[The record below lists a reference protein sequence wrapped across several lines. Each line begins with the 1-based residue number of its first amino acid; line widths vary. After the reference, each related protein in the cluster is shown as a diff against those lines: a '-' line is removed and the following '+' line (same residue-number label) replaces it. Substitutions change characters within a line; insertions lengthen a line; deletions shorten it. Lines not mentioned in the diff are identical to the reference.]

1 MSRTRTGALALAGT
15 LLAVL
20 TPVSS
25 AQATPSTVD
34 ESRLQPAL
42 SPAFA
47 PWDCKLKT
55 TGPVCTGER
64 HLEGN
69 FGIIE
74 DFGCSVPLWNTFTS
88 DRYQTRY
95 YDQDYRNVDRSF
107 RTKDTD
113 FLSTSPTGQGAATID
128 THVRFTEP
136 FAAPGD
142 DTTRTIISS
151 GTILEV
157 RPVTGPALLR
167 IVGTLVEPWNA
178 SATFSGNITV
188 DGVTTRYA
196 DVPYDSVFTFEL
208 FADAVCRAATGLGA
222 AL

>member
-1 MSRTRTGALALAGT
+1 MSRTPALVLAAA

-25 AQATPSTVD
+25 AQATPGTVD
-34 ESRLQPAL
+34 ESRLQPLL
-42 SPAFA
+42 SPTFA

-64 HLEGN
+64 HLAQD
-69 FGIIE
+69 FGLTE
-74 DFGCSVPLWNTFTS
+74 DFGCSVPLWNARTE

-113 FLSTSPTGQGAATID
+113 FLSTSPSGQGAATID
-128 THVRFTEP
+128 THVRFTTP
-136 FAAPGD
+136 FAVAGD

-151 GTILEV
+151 GTVLEV

-167 IVGTLVEPWNA
+167 IVGTLVEPPDA
-178 SATFSGNITV
+178 PATFSGNITV

-196 DVPYDSVFTFEL
+196 DVLYDSVFTFEL
-208 FADAVCRAATGLGA
+208 FADAVCRAATGSGT

>member
-1 MSRTRTGALALAGT
+1 MSRTRTGALAGV

-20 TPVSS
+20 TPVSG

-47 PWDCKLKT
+47 PWDCKLKA
-55 TGPVCTGER
+55 TGPVCTGELHR
-64 HLEGN
+64 ELD
-69 FGIIE
+69 FGLIE
-74 DFGCSVPLWNTFTS
+74 DFRCSVPLRNTATF
-88 DRYQTRY
+88 DRHQTRY

-113 FLSTSPTGQGAATID
+113 FLRLSPTGQGAATID
-128 THVRFTEP
+128 THVRFREP
-136 FAAPGD
+136 FAVPGD

-151 GTILEV
+151 GTVLEV

-167 IVGTLVEPWNA
+167 VVGTLVEPPDA
-178 SATFSGNITV
+178 PATFSGNITV
-188 DGVTTRYA
+188 DSVHTRYA
-196 DVPYDSVFTFEL
+196 DVRYDSVFTFEL
-208 FADAVCRAATGLGA
+208 FADAVCRAAAGSGT

>member
-42 SPAFA
+42 SRSFA

-64 HLEGN
+64 HLEQD
-69 FGIIE
+69 FGLNE
-74 DFGCSVPLWNTFTS
+74 EFGCSVPLWNARTE

-113 FLSTSPTGQGAATID
+113 FLSTSPTGQEAATID

-136 FAAPGD
+136 FVVPGD

-157 RPVTGPALLR
+157 RPDTGPALLR
-167 IVGTLVEPWNA
+167 IVGTLVEVPDA
-178 SATFSGNITV
+178 PATFSGNITV

-208 FADAVCRAATGLGA
+208 FADAVCRAATGSGA